1 MRALW
6 TAACVLSVLACGPPP
21 PDAPD
26 ATAGAATPGAP
37 SPASTP
43 EIAPEGSPSDEASAA
58 ACLPEPPAPLTPPPI
73 VPSRELD
80 AGLPSSCPDDML
92 SVDTT
97 YCPDVER
104 RCLDLEHDDINNL
117 DICHAYAHQ
126 QRCRLRP
133 RRIAFCIDRYE
144 YPNRAGAHPTWML
157 DWYQAQATCESKG
170 KRLCYASEWTAACEG
185 PEHTPFPYGW
195 ERNHDRCNVDNFFI
209 EPRRWS
215 RKGPLLFYSKDE
227 QVALGELTRLDQSV
241 PSGSLEGCKSGFG
254 VADMTGNVDEWVSSD
269 VAPREKSLWAGL
281 KGGAWGH
288 VRSQCRPMTFS
299 HDPAFSYY
307 FVGFRC
313 CQDAEGV
320 PAWTPSSQAMRAP
333 AVAPHD
339 YAPDPVVVEGAPG
352 PSRSKFSRSGRAE

>member
-1 MRALW
+1 M
-6 TAACVLSVLACGPPP
+6 V
-21 PDAPD
+21 
-26 ATAGAATPGAP
+26 
-37 SPASTP
+37 
-43 EIAPEGSPSDEASAA
+43 
-58 ACLPEPPAPLTPPPI
+58 
-73 VPSRELD
+73 
-80 AGLPSSCPDDML
+80 

-97 YCPDVER
+97 YCPDIER
-104 RCLDLEHDDINNL
+104 HCLDMEHDDINNL
-117 DICHAYAHQ
+117 DICHAFAHQ

-195 ERNHDRCNVDNFFI
+195 ERNHDRCNIDNFFI
-209 EPRRWS
+209 EPRRWG

-241 PSGSLEGCKSGFG
+241 PSGSLEGCMSGFG
-254 VADMTGNVDEWVSSD
+254 VADMTGNIDEWVSSD

-313 CQDAEGV
+313 CHDAEGV
-320 PAWTPSSQAMRAP
+320 PGVDAVGRRRCGRPRWRPTTTLRTPSWSRVRRGHRRPSSRAAGAPSDDCAEQAP
-333 AVAPHD
+333 ATVAQVPG
-339 YAPDPVVVEGAPG
+339 GAPATARAKFLRMSCAARPIVDARRG
-352 PSRSKFSRSGRAE
+352 SRRDRRARRR